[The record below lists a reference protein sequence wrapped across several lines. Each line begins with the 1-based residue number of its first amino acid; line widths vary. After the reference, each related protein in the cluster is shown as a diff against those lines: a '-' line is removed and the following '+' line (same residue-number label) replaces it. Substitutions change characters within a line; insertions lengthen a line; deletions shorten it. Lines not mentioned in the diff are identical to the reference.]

1 MWKLIWKLIKWE
13 ILSVQGFFYFLKL
26 SIGRA
31 YCVAFAQAALVDQSI
46 LPAPCN
52 VAT

>member
-1 MWKLIWKLIKWE
+1 MWKLIKWE
-13 ILSVQGFFYFLKL
+13 ILSVQGFFLF
-26 SIGRA
+26 SEAIGRA